1 MDKEKL
7 NKWLTRLFAFALFIF
22 ILTFSIGLPIYF
34 RPFYYLHI
42 NALDLPARYNSECT
56 YEMVKDAYDEIL
68 DYLTLPGKEF
78 GTGEFPHSHEGA
90 SHFADV
96 KGLFTLNTVALISS
110 TVILITL
117 YILIRKKIFS
127 LEKKNGHHITYYV
140 GTRVLTVS
148 AVIGLLASLDF
159 TVAFERFHRIFF
171 PGKENFA
178 FDRELD
184 PIIQILPERFFLN
197 CAILILSSIIAICAG
212 LIIYNKR
219 KENRRD

>member
-78 GTGEFPHSHEGA
+78 GTGEFPHLPEGA

-110 TVILITL
+110 AIILVTL

-140 GTRVLTVS
+140 GTRALIGFV
-148 AVIGLLASLDF
+148 AVGLLAAINFSA
-159 TVAFERFHRIFF
+159 AFDIFHRIFF
-171 PGKENFA
+171 PGKENWY
-178 FDRELD
+178 FDYHVD
-184 PIIQILPERFFLN
+184 PIIWVLPQRFFLN
-197 CAILILSSIIAICAG
+197 CAILILSSIIAICTG

>member
-1 MDKEKL
+1 MEKEKL

-78 GTGEFPHSHEGA
+78 GTGEFPHSPEGA

-110 TVILITL
+110 AIILVTL
-117 YILIRKKIFS
+117 YILIRKKKI
-127 LEKKNGHHITYYV
+127 
-140 GTRVLTVS
+140 
-148 AVIGLLASLDF
+148 LLYLSE
-159 TVAFERFHRIFF
+159 AF
-171 PGKENFA
+171 
-178 FDRELD
+178 
-184 PIIQILPERFFLN
+184 IL
-197 CAILILSSIIAICAG
+197 
-212 LIIYNKR
+212 
-219 KENRRD
+219 

>member
-78 GTGEFPHSHEGA
+78 GTGEFPHSPEGA

-110 TVILITL
+110 
-117 YILIRKKIFS
+117 
-127 LEKKNGHHITYYV
+127 
-140 GTRVLTVS
+140 
-148 AVIGLLASLDF
+148 A
-159 TVAFERFHRIFF
+159 
-171 PGKENFA
+171 
-178 FDRELD
+178 
-184 PIIQILPERFFLN
+184 
-197 CAILILSSIIAICAG
+197 IIAFSTFKSSKTTSKIVKNLGSPNLYVKSMQVTPAG
-212 LIIYNKR
+212 IGRPQSAIII
-219 KENRRD
+219 